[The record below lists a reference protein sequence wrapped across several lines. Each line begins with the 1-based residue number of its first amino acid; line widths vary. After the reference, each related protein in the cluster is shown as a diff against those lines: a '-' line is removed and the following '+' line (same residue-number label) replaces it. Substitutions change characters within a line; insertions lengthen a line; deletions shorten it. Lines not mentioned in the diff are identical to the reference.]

1 MKKIISYLF
10 VAVFAVLF
18 SANAF
23 ALSLIYEDAFAC
35 RDDPAPEVLA
45 GLPHTP
51 NTISTSVGIT
61 SEFKVKQDLGSGLFI
76 FELVGGLPRIIDGDP
91 NVCIE
96 SDSAIGYESPAG
108 RIVPRDSGSII
119 GLAER
124 VFSIEAMGY
133 FDGKQLVINI
143 NAITSSAS
151 PQVDAV
157 GLVLGSRIEPN
168 SFILIFEFDPVK
180 TSFKLKKYMRNTGM
194 IIVNSG
200 HQSASRVEPDVY
212 LENIFLNRSRTMT
225 TPIPDIEYRI
235 VE

>member
-1 MKKIISYLF
+1 MKKNISYLF
-10 VAVFAVLF
+10 VALFAVLF

-23 ALSLIYEDAFAC
+23 ALSLIYEDAFEC

-61 SEFKVKQDLGSGLFI
+61 SEFKVKQDLGGGLFI
-76 FELVGGLPRIIDGDP
+76 FELVGGLPRIIEGDSSA
-91 NVCIE
+91 CIE
-96 SDSAIGYESPAG
+96 SDSAIGYETPTGEIA
-108 RIVPRDSGSII
+108 PRDSGSII

-151 PQVDAV
+151 PQVDGV
-157 GLVLGSRIEPN
+157 GLVIGSRIEPN
-168 SFILIFEFDPVK
+168 SFTLIFEFDPVK
-180 TSFKLKKYMRNTGM
+180 TSFKLKKYMRNTGS
-194 IIVNSG
+194 IIVFSG
-200 HQSASRVEPDVY
+200 HESASKAEPDVY
-212 LENIFLNRSRTMT
+212 HESIFSNRLRTVT
-225 TPIPDIEYRI
+225 TPIPDVEYRI